1 MIKDILWLMLNTFK
15 ISFSKKSNLIGIIII
30 PICAIL
36 LSIMVS
42 TKSSSNPIDVGIL
55 DNDKSSMSKD
65 FIKNI
70 KSQDDFKIILVSEKD
85 VENKL
90 TAGDIDCNIIIP
102 KGFEKSIYGNR
113 IKKFYV
119 KSLKGSSATAWVD
132 NYTNIYLNN
141 IMDTFK
147 ASGSNIDAFNKI
159 YKNSKVK
166 ALELNIKK
174 VKNKASD
181 KEITSR
187 SIGFFIMIVMMNA
200 SISCGFILKE
210 KKNRAYLRIRSSK
223 VSSKSYVLANIFAG
237 LVVAAVQ
244 IFAALIIM
252 VGIFKI
258 NTYVQFWQ
266 LFIIL
271 LCFAISAVG
280 LGILIVS
287 FCKNSNSAN
296 YAITLIITPSCM
308 VGGCFIPT
316 DLMPKTIQKISYFL
330 PQKWTID
337 AIQKL
342 QNGSSFASISSYIL
356 VILAFAVTFFIIAA
370 YGFSRDQN
378 VKVFE

>member
-1 MIKDILWLMLNTFK
+1 MMKDILWLMLNTLK
-15 ISFSKKSNLIGIIII
+15 ISFNKKSKLIGIMII

-55 DNDKSSMSKD
+55 DNDKSSISKD

-70 KSQDDFKIILVSEKD
+70 KSQDDFKITLVSEKD
-85 VENKL
+85 GENKL

-102 KGFEKSIYGNR
+102 KGFEKSIYVDR

-147 ASGSNIDAFNKI
+147 ASGSNIDVFNKM
-159 YKNSKVK
+159 YKNNEVK
-166 ALELNIKK
+166 ALALNIEK

-187 SIGFFIMIVMMNA
+187 SIGFLIMIVMMNA

-237 LVVAAVQ
+237 FAIAALQ
-244 IFAALIIM
+244 IFVALIIM

-280 LGILIVS
+280 LGILVVS
-287 FCKNSNSAN
+287 FCKDSNSAN

-308 VGGCFIPT
+308 IGGCFIPT

-330 PQKWTID
+330 PQTWTIN
-337 AIQKL
+337 AIAKL
-342 QNGSSFASISSYIL
+342 QSGGSFWSISSYIL
-356 VILAFAVTFFIIAA
+356 VILVFAVTFFIIAA

-378 VKVFE
+378 VKSFE

>member
-1 MIKDILWLMLNTFK
+1 MVKDISWLMLNTFK
-15 ISFSKKSNLIGIIII
+15 INFGKKSKIIGIIII

-42 TKSSSNPIDVGIL
+42 TKSGSNPINVGIL
-55 DNDKSSMSKD
+55 DNDKSSISKD
-65 FIKNI
+65 FIRNI
-70 KSQDDFKIILVSEKD
+70 KSQDDFKITLVSEKD
-85 VENKL
+85 RENKL
-90 TAGDIDCNIIIP
+90 TAGDIDCNIVIP
-102 KGFEKSIYGNR
+102 KGFEKSIYGNK
-113 IKKFYV
+113 IKKIYV
-119 KSLKGSSATAWVD
+119 QSLKGSSATAWVD

-141 IMDTFK
+141 IIDTFK
-147 ASGSNIDAFNKI
+147 ASGSNIDVFNKI
-159 YKNSKVK
+159 YKNNK
-166 ALELNIKK
+166 AKSLALNIEK

-223 VSSKSYVLANIFAG
+223 ISSKAYVLANIFAG
-237 LVVAAVQ
+237 FVIAAVQ

-271 LCFAISAVG
+271 LCFAICAVG

-287 FCKNSNSAN
+287 FCNNSNSAN

-308 VGGCFIPT
+308 MGGCFIPT

-337 AIQKL
+337 AIEKL

-356 VILAFAVTFFIIAA
+356 VILAFAVTFFTIAA
-370 YGFSRDQN
+370 YGFNRDQN
-378 VKVFE
+378 VRIFE

>member
-1 MIKDILWLMLNTFK
+1 MVKDILWLMLNTFK
-15 ISFSKKSNLIGIIII
+15 INFSEKSKLIGIIIL

-42 TKSSSNPIDVGIL
+42 TKSSGNPIDVGIL
-55 DNDKSSMSKD
+55 DSDKSIMSKD

-102 KGFEKSIYGNR
+102 KGFEKSIYNNR

-119 KSLKGSSATAWVD
+119 QSLKGSSATAWVD

-141 IMDTFK
+141 IIDTFK
-147 ASGSNIDAFNKI
+147 ASGNNIDAFNKI

-166 ALELNIKK
+166 ALELNIEK

-280 LGILIVS
+280 FGILVVS

-316 DLMPKTIQKISYFL
+316 DLMPETIQKISYFL

-337 AIQKL
+337 AIEKL
-342 QNGSSFASISSYIL
+342 QSGGSFWSISSYIL
-356 VILAFAVTFFIIAA
+356 IILAFAVTFFIIAA

-378 VKVFE
+378 IKVFE

>member
-1 MIKDILWLMLNTFK
+1 MVKDILWLMYNTFK
-15 ISFSKKSNLIGIIII
+15 INFSKKSKLIGIIII

-36 LSIMVS
+36 LSIVVS
-42 TKSSSNPIDVGIL
+42 SDSSSKPIDVGIL
-55 DNDKSSMSKD
+55 DNDRSIMSKD

-70 KSQDDFKIILVSEKD
+70 KSQDDFKITLVSEKD
-85 VENKL
+85 GESKL
-90 TAGDIDCNIIIP
+90 TAGNIDCNIIIP
-102 KGFEKSIYGNR
+102 RGFEKSIYSSR

-119 KSLKGSSATAWVD
+119 QSLKGASATVWVD

-141 IMDTFK
+141 VMDAFK
-147 ASGSNIDAFNKI
+147 ASGSNIDVFNKI
-159 YKNSKVK
+159 YKNNKVK
-166 ALELNIKK
+166 APVLSIKK
-174 VKNKASD
+174 VKNKATD
-181 KEITSR
+181 KEIASR

-200 SISCGFILKE
+200 SISSGFILKE

-223 VSSKSYVLANIFAG
+223 VSAKAYVLANICAG
-237 LVVAAVQ
+237 FIIAAVQ

-287 FCKNSNSAN
+287 FCKNSNSAT

-316 DLMPKTIQKISYFL
+316 NLMPETIQKISYFL
-330 PQKWTID
+330 PQRWTID
-337 AIQKL
+337 AIEKL
-342 QNGSSFASISSYIL
+342 QSGGSFWSISSYIL
-356 VILAFAVTFFIIAA
+356 VILVFAITFFIIAA
-370 YGFSRDQN
+370 YGFNREQN
-378 VKVFE
+378 VKIFE

>member
-1 MIKDILWLMLNTFK
+1 MVKDISWLILNILK
-15 ISFSKKSNLIGIIII
+15 INLSKKSKLIGIIIL

-42 TKSSSNPIDVGIL
+42 TKSSSNPIEVGIL
-55 DNDKSSMSKD
+55 DNDRSAMSKD

-70 KSQDDFKIILVSEKD
+70 KSQDNFKITLVSENEE
-85 VENKL
+85 ENKL
-90 TAGDIDCNIIIP
+90 AAGDIDCNIIIP
-102 KGFEKSIYGNR
+102 KGFEKSIYSSR

-119 KSLKGSSATAWVD
+119 KSLKGASATAWVD

-141 IMDTFK
+141 LMDTFK
-147 ASGSNIDAFNKI
+147 ASGSNIDVFNNI

-166 ALELNIKK
+166 ALSLNIEK
-174 VKNKASD
+174 VKDKAAD
-181 KEITSR
+181 KEITSK

-200 SISCGFILKE
+200 SISSGFILKE

-223 VSSKSYVLANIFAG
+223 VSSKAYVLANICAG
-237 LVVAAVQ
+237 FVIAAVQ

-252 VGIFKI
+252 VVIFKI
-258 NTYVQFWQ
+258 NTYIQFWQ

-271 LCFAISAVG
+271 LCFAICAVG

-287 FCKNSNSAN
+287 FCKTSNSAN

-308 VGGCFIPT
+308 MGGCFIPT
-316 DLMPKTIQKISYFL
+316 DLMPETIQKISYFL
-330 PQKWTID
+330 PQRWTI
-337 AIQKL
+337 AAVEKL
-342 QNGSSFASISSYIL
+342 QSGGSFWSISSYIL
-356 VILAFAVTFFIIAA
+356 VILVFAVTFFIIAA

-378 VKVFE
+378 VKIFE

>member
-1 MIKDILWLMLNTFK
+1 MVKDILWLMLNTFK
-15 ISFSKKSNLIGIIII
+15 ISFSKKINLIGIIII

-65 FIKNI
+65 FVKNI
-70 KSQDDFKIILVSEKD
+70 KSQDDFNIILVSEKD
-85 VENKL
+85 GENKL
-90 TAGDIDCNIIIP
+90 TAGDIDCNVIIP
-102 KGFEKSIYGNR
+102 KGFEKSIYDNR
-113 IKKFYV
+113 IKKLYI

-147 ASGSNIDAFNKI
+147 ASGNNINVFNKI

-166 ALELNIKK
+166 ALELNIEK
-174 VKNKASD
+174 VKNKAAD

-316 DLMPKTIQKISYFL
+316 NLMPETIQKISYFL

-337 AIQKL
+337 AIEKL

-378 VKVFE
+378 VKIFE

>member
-1 MIKDILWLMLNTFK
+1 MVKDILWLMLNTFK
-15 ISFSKKSNLIGIIII
+15 ISFSKKINLIGIIII

-55 DNDKSSMSKD
+55 DNDKSSISKD
-65 FIKNI
+65 FVKNI
-70 KSQDDFKIILVSEKD
+70 KSQDDFNIILVSEKD
-85 VENKL
+85 GENKL
-90 TAGDIDCNIIIP
+90 TAGDIDCNVIIP
-102 KGFEKSIYGNR
+102 KGFEKSIYDNR
-113 IKKFYV
+113 IKKLYI

-147 ASGSNIDAFNKI
+147 ASGNNINVFNKI

-166 ALELNIKK
+166 ALELNIEK
-174 VKNKASD
+174 VKNKAAD

-316 DLMPKTIQKISYFL
+316 NLMPETIQKISYFL

-337 AIQKL
+337 AIEKL

-378 VKVFE
+378 VKIFE